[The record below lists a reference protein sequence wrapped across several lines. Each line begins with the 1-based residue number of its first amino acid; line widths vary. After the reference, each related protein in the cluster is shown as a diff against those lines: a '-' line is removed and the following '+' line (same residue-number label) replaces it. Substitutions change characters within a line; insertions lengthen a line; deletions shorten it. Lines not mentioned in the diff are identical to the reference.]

1 MPVMIT
7 QLPRIL
13 LLDQGIKKYLRN
25 RIVTFIFVTK
35 WLHELIMRRDVFQAI
50 ADPIRRDIIEL
61 VSKKD
66 LTVNDIAAAF
76 KISRPAISKH
86 IKILNECNIIKIQKE
101 GRKRFCKI
109 EPQNLLPAFLWIE
122 QYKKLWE
129 NKIDSFE
136 NYLLELQSKN
146 DKNG

>member
-1 MPVMIT
+1 M
-7 QLPRIL
+7 
-13 LLDQGIKKYLRN
+13 RN

-109 EPQNLLPAFLWIE
+109 ESQNLLPAFLWIE